1 MAQDGVTVMA
11 MSLFPL
17 GRTVATPG
25 ALEALS
31 AMGRQPE
38 ELFARHA
45 CGDDGDLGEEDRD
58 ANRQAL
64 ARGGRIFS
72 CYVFDEARLYLVTEH
87 DRSATTLCL
96 AEEY

>member
-1 MAQDGVTVMA
+1 MAQDGVTVMVMA
-11 MSLFPL
+11 IFPL

-45 CGDDGDLGEEDRD
+45 CGDDGDLGEEDKE

-64 ARGGRIFS
+64 AKGGRIFS
-72 CYVFDEARLYLVTEH
+72 CYKFDGATLYLVTEH
-87 DRSATTLCL
+87 DRSASTLCL
-96 AEEY
+96 ASEY